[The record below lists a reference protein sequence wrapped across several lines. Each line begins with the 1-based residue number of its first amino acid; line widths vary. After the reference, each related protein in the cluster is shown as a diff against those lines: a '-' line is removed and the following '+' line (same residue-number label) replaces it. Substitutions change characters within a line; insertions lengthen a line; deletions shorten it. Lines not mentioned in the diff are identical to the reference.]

1 MMPWEEFCR
10 NAAES
15 RLAQPPSL
23 DVTSGVWKAIRARR
37 RQELAKREPML
48 IAAAVGLSL
57 TAAVVAV
64 FVALPAWQEAYEFAH
79 LLPNPLTLV
88 LQ

>member
-1 MMPWEEFCR
+1 MIRWEDFCR
-10 NAAES
+10 AAAAS
-15 RLAQPPSL
+15 RLEQAPSL
-23 DVTSGVWKAIRARR
+23 DVTGGVWKAIRARR
-37 RQELAKREPML
+37 RQDLARREPVL

-57 TAAVVAV
+57 AAAAIAV
-64 FVALPAWQEAYEFAH
+64 FVALPAWQEASEFAH